1 MNQLSP
7 YKILYVDDEPMSLKY
22 FVQALDGKYEVITAS
37 SADEGLA
44 KLQRHS
50 REVAVLIT
58 DQRMPGKMGMELL
71 KQAKAYYPNVVR
83 ILTTAYSDVNSAIQA
98 MNQGAVYQY
107 INKPWDLEDLLA
119 VIRRAMQFFMLKRER
134 DLLAREKLSSIQRMA
149 LISKV
154 QSLLIFASTRANA
167 LFNPRVAVD
176 AYVAS
181 VRVDPGV
188 VVDFQKY
195 FGRQTG
201 RFDNQMKNLTLVEQ
215 LISGSLGEIEKEEGS
230 SHAIKPIEV
239 LSRIREDFPQ
249 IIYSVRFSGSG
260 DGDTPLLPR
269 CKKLHESLRRMLELW
284 LASSSEKKIIEVSE
298 KTAEGGKESGE
309 SVFRIKCGL
318 ISDSTDYDPVR
329 DDKTLFNGSNL
340 DDEMDMAWINLLL
353 MVSHTGGRVETDW
366 LTRERFQ
373 FFLKYPAEGK
383 APRKDVT
390 SEAVMDRLFAQFEKW
405 NLADQES

>member
-22 FVQALDGKYEVITAS
+22 FVQALEGKYEVITAS

-154 QSLLIFASTRANA
+154 QSLLIFASTRADS
-167 LFNPRVAVD
+167 LCNPRSAVD

-215 LISGSLGEIEKEEGS
+215 LISGSLGDIEREEGPL
-230 SHAIKPIEV
+230 HAIKLIES

-249 IIYSVRFSGSG
+249 IIYSVRLSGSDNG
-260 DGDTPLLPR
+260 DAPLRPR
-269 CKKLHESLRRMLELW
+269 CKMLHESLRRMLELW

-298 KTAEGGKESGE
+298 KTIEGGKDTGE
-309 SVFRIKCGL
+309 SIFRIKCGL
-318 ISDSTDYDPVR
+318 VSDNTDYDPVR

-340 DDEMDMAWINLLL
+340 DEEMDMAWINLLF
-353 MVSHTGGRVETDW
+353 MVAHTGGRVETDW

-383 APRKDVT
+383 APKKDVT

-405 NLADQES
+405 NLAEQDA

>member
-22 FVQALDGKYEVITAS
+22 FVQALEGKYEVITAS
-37 SADEGLA
+37 SADEGLS

-154 QSLLIFASTRANA
+154 QSLLIFASTRADS
-167 LFNPRVAVD
+167 LCNPRSAVD

-215 LISGSLGEIEKEEGS
+215 LISGSLGEIEREEGPL
-230 SHAIKPIEV
+230 HAIKLIES

-249 IIYSVRFSGSG
+249 IIYSVRLSGSDNG
-260 DGDTPLLPR
+260 DAPLRPR
-269 CKKLHESLRRMLELW
+269 CKMLHESLRRMLELW

-298 KTAEGGKESGE
+298 KTMEGGKDSGE
-309 SVFRIKCGL
+309 SIFRIKCGL
-318 ISDSTDYDPVR
+318 VSDNTDYDPVR

-340 DDEMDMAWINLLL
+340 DEEMDMAWINLLF
-353 MVSHTGGRVETDW
+353 MVAHTGGRVETDW

-383 APRKDVT
+383 APKKDVT

-405 NLADQES
+405 NLAEQDA